1 MISANPDMIPAW
13 TSGTMLPDAD
23 RGPKLYYD
31 LRMSRYYPKGKSK
44 QRSKNQISHFFSC
57 GHMSRC
63 MAVRAVGVSTH
74 CPASAA
80 ERRVLNPNHDTRP
93 KKIQASLEALG
104 KRVVTAYDDA
114 A

>member
-1 MISANPDMIPAW
+1 MIPAGAN
-13 TSGTMLPDAD
+13 SPMLPDAD
-23 RGPKLYYD
+23 GRPKLNYN
-31 LRMSRYYPKGKSK
+31 LRTRRYYSKGEAKK
-44 QRSKNQISHFFSC
+44 RSKNQISHFFSC
-57 GHMSRC
+57 GHVC
-63 MAVRAVGVSTH
+63 KCVAVRAVGVSTH